1 MANNQTIKNDA
12 ITVKTDEIVER
23 VKGSGIK
30 LRYIADSLGIHEDTL
45 RRKIRNEQEFK
56 LSEIVKISH
65 ILGLSDSERD
75 FLFSLN
81 G

>member
-1 MANNQTIKNDA
+1 MQNTIIKVRPE
-12 ITVKTDEIVER
+12 VKTDLLIER
-23 VKGSGIK
+23 VREKGVK
-30 LRYIADSLGIHEDTL
+30 LRYLADACGIHEDTL

-56 LSEIVKISH
+56 LSEIVLISRA
-65 ILGLSDSERD
+65 LNLTNEERD